1 MSIPLGDCL
10 TPEDFN
16 AIGDCIAWG
25 QGTDNTAAFQAAI
38 DTGRRISLHHST
50 KTYRIGGVLRI
61 PDYQQILGG
70 GFSSGAPMGVE
81 PGCARLV
88 FDGGGDACFVNKN
101 PTDKLR
107 CVGISGLNI
116 LCSDDY
122 EAVMDF
128 RTAENLHL
136 RDLMIE
142 VVGDN
147 TTGIVTK
154 KAEPAEDSWMNE
166 AKTVIIRL
174 PDTSNKWAFDVDWS
188 DSLVDGCHF
197 TGGKC
202 AIDRGWGVR
211 WTGNQFERSKM
222 HGLHIYKTTARK
234 NSLVIGNSFDANT
247 YCGICIDATNDPI
260 ASDHRFGISITGNNF
275 RTENPNGGAPGA
287 ASIYL
292 SNNGSAQYHPG
303 KISGNSELNS
313 DAVHLYLI
321 NGNWVTPTTF

>member
-10 TPEDFN
+10 TPEDFGVV
-16 AIGDCIAWG
+16 GDCIDWG
-25 QGTDNTAAFQAAI
+25 LGTENTANFQAAI
-38 DTGRRISLHHST
+38 DSGRRISLLHST
-50 KTYRIGGVLRI
+50 KSYRIGGVLRI

-88 FDGGGDACFVNKN
+88 FDGGGQACFVNKN
-101 PTDKLR
+101 PAEKLR

-122 EAVMDF
+122 DAVMDF
-128 RTAENLHL
+128 RRAEYLHL

-142 VVGDN
+142 VVGGE
-147 TTGIVTK
+147 TAGIVTK
-154 KAEPAEDSWMNE
+154 KTAPDQDSWMNE
-166 AKTVIIRL
+166 ARRVTVRL
-174 PDTSNKWAFDVDWS
+174 PDTSNRWVFDVDWS

-202 AIDRGWGVR
+202 AIDRGYGAR
-211 WTGNQFERSKM
+211 WIGNQFERSRM
-222 HGLHIYKTTARK
+222 HGLHIFKTTAKK

-247 YCGICIDATNDPI
+247 HCGVCIDAT
-260 ASDHRFGISITGNNF
+260 SDTTSVHRFDISVIGNNF
-275 RTENPNGGAPGA
+275 RTENPNTGAPGA

-292 SNNGSAQYHPG
+292 SNNRPFQYHPG
-303 KISGNSELNS
+303 KIFGNPELNS
-313 DAVHLYLI
+313 DTVQPYLV
-321 NGNWVTPTTF
+321 NGSWFVPGSI